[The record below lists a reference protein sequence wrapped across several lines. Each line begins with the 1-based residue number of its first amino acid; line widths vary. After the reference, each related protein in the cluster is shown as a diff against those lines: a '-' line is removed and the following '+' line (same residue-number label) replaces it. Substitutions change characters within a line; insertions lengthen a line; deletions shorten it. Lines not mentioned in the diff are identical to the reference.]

1 MLQSP
6 LPCDGQFIL
15 FLLHPH
21 VFNLLGQKWWL
32 HSQEKVYIIICWSL
46 TSEEV

>member
-15 FLLHPH
+15 FLLHPR
-21 VFNLLGQKWWL
+21 VSTFWGK
-32 HSQEKVYIIICWSL
+32 SGGYILRKKFISLFVGAL